1 MVIPKVLKLDAV
13 TRQFFPDVPPAVNQV
28 SLSLEQGE
36 LLGLLG
42 PSGCGKTTLLR
53 LIAGFEQPDSGMIDL
68 EGQPVCGNCWLPPEH
83 RDLGIVFQDYA
94 LFPHLSVEQNVAFGL
109 KQLSRRGRLSNRQI
123 REQAAEA
130 IALVGLKGFESRYP
144 HELSGGQQQRVALA
158 RALAPRPSLVLLDEP
173 FSNLDVQVRLYLR
186 QEVRDILKTVGAS
199 GVFVTHDQEEAL
211 SIADKVAVMRD
222 GRLEQWGTPEAIYGE
237 PASRFIAEFVTQAN
251 FLSAR
256 RSATGWETEVG
267 CFDLRVDPCAGARA
281 EDNLSTGELMI
292 RQEDLHLEKDENAP
306 LLVRDRQFLGREY
319 KYCLLTPSGK
329 TLHARMPIGQPIAI
343 GTHVRPLIKPQQVRL
358 YPEGVVT
365 WHESNTQPASS
376 TLSVA

>member
-1 MVIPKVLKLDAV
+1 MAIPHVLQLADV
-13 TRQFFPDVPPAVNQV
+13 TKQFFPDVPPAVNQV
-28 SLSLEQGE
+28 SLALGQGE

-53 LIAGFEQPDSGMIDL
+53 LIAGFEQPDSGTIYL
-68 EGQPVCGNCWLPPEH
+68 EGQAVCGSCWLPPEQ

-94 LFPHLSVEQNVAFGL
+94 LFPHLSVEKNVAFGL
-109 KQLSRRGRLSNRQI
+109 KQLSRRGRLSSRHIRQ
-123 REQAAEA
+123 QTADA

-186 QEVRDILKTVGAS
+186 QEVRDILKKVGAS

-211 SIADKVAVMRD
+211 SIADQVAVMRE
-222 GRLEQWGTPEAIYGE
+222 GQLEQLGTPESIYSE

-256 RSATGWETEVG
+256 RGSQGWETELG
-267 CFDLRVDPCAGARA
+267 CFELNVDPCAGAGNDA
-281 EDNLSTGELMI
+281 PLASGELMI
-292 RQEDLHLEKDENAP
+292 RQEDLHLEKDDAAP

-329 TLHARMPIGQPIAI
+329 TLHARMPVGYPIDIGS
-343 GTHVRPLIKPQQVRL
+343 HVRPSIKPQQVRL
-358 YPEGVVT
+358 YPKEVVT
-365 WHESNTQPASS
+365 WHESNTQSVSS

>member
-1 MVIPKVLKLDAV
+1 MAIPSVLKLDAV
-13 TRQFFPDVPPAVNQV
+13 TKQFFPDVPPAVNQV
-28 SLSLEQGE
+28 SLALEQGE

-53 LIAGFEQPDSGMIDL
+53 LIAGFEQPDSGSIYL
-68 EGQPVCGNCWLPPEH
+68 EGQAVCGSCWLPPEH

-94 LFPHLSVEQNVAFGL
+94 LFPHLSVAQNVAFGL
-109 KQLSRRGRLSNRQI
+109 KQLSRRGKLANRQI
-123 REQAAEA
+123 REQTTDA
-130 IALVGLKGFESRYP
+130 IALVGLQGFEARYP

-211 SIADKVAVMRD
+211 SIADKVAVMRH
-222 GRLEQWGTPEAIYGE
+222 GRLEQLGTPETIYSE

-256 RSATGWETEVG
+256 RSHQGWETEVG
-267 CFDLRVDPCAGARA
+267 CFDLSIDPCAGAGA
-281 EDNLSTGELMI
+281 VDTLDSGELMI
-292 RQEDLHLEKDENAP
+292 RQEDLSLEKDDTAP

-319 KYCLLTPSGK
+319 KYCLLTPTGK
-329 TLHARMPIGQPIAI
+329 TLHARLPISQPIAI
-343 GTHVRPLIKPQQVRL
+343 GSHVRPSIKPQQVRL
-358 YPEGVVT
+358 YPKEVVP
-365 WHESNTQPASS
+365 WHESNTQSVSS